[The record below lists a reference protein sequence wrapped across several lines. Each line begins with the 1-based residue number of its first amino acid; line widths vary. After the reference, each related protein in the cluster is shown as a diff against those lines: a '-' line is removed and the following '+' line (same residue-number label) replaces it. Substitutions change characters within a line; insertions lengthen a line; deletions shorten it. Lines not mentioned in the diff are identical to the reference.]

1 MYVVV
6 LGEPLK
12 SGIMLLG
19 AYDLQGPSYYP
30 NSYPT
35 MPHDEILEHPTL
47 QKHVL
52 DLSLTLETRMLFH
65 EASELD

>member
-1 MYVVV
+1 
-6 LGEPLK
+6 
-12 SGIMLLG
+12 MLLG
-19 AYDLQGPSYYP
+19 AYGLQGPPYYP